1 MAKGKDVRVT
11 IILECTSCVEMILRK
26 KPREFP
32 DILLKRIG
40 ITPLVDWN

>member
-11 IILECTSCVEMILRK
+11 IILECTSCVRNDIK
-26 KPREFP
+26 KESLEFP

-40 ITPLVDWN
+40 ITL